1 MSWSEAISAS
11 PKLAKRCAAK
21 NVFWLSETPLDYW
34 WIFCSFCQSGSL
46 LVNSKCVLNTK
57 ANGCICASVSWGRIA
72 ASIQPPTDGHVLV
85 EQESIQTANI
95 RGFGSMNGGSQY
107 CLLVTPV
114 TVISRDWK
122 TCFSLLFYR
131 TFFYPFCWFFFF
143 FLPEL
148 GWLNLF
154 FRQAKLMAV
163 QKLIVQACV
172 WLPVGEW
179 MWITVRSRF
188 TMTCF
193 FLGTGNGEKAMGEC
207 WTLGC
212 IGVPPRHLNLS
223 LYSIQQKA
231 KIILHIRDNS
241 ISNVSFCRL
250 KKVYE
255 RWQFVKKCQTQRAS
269 NGLRVRSNCNSQIPV
284 NSLTKSFTYN
294 LRELWKILTSLL
306 VW

>member
-1 MSWSEAISAS
+1 MVMCLLNRNQYRQPTSGVSAEWMEALNIVS
-11 PKLAKRCAAK
+11 L
-21 NVFWLSETPLDYW
+21 
-34 WIFCSFCQSGSL
+34 SL
-46 LVNSKCVLNTK
+46 LWQLFRGTEKHVFLSF
-57 ANGCICASVSWGRIA
+57 
-72 ASIQPPTDGHVLV
+72 SIEH
-85 EQESIQTANI
+85 
-95 RGFGSMNGGSQY
+95 
-107 CLLVTPV
+107 
-114 TVISRDWK
+114 
-122 TCFSLLFYR
+122 
-131 TFFYPFCWFFFF
+131 PFILSADFFF

-212 IGVPPRHLNLS
+212 VGVPPRHLNLS

-294 LRELWKILTSLL
+294 LRELWKNSDISFGLIGLIWKVQTANCYFTSRFLSFCFDNSYY
-306 VW
+306 